1 MSRLARR
8 LLMAR
13 KSQQCAT
20 TLERKQHWGQK
31 LRELSRYLLDTDL

>member
-1 MSRLARR
+1 MSRQARH

-13 KSQQCAT
+13 ENLQYAAT
-20 TLERKQHWGQK
+20 PEARRHWGQK